1 MPQKTIQNAKTIVI
15 KIGSVLISNI
25 SEGTIKQ
32 DWINSFCADVKAL
45 TDQGKRIVVVSS
57 GGVALGRS
65 ALGIPTDMPPINIP
79 LAQKQ
84 AASSIGQYH
93 MFNGYHTAL
102 KVQGLTAAQVLLTIS
117 ETENR
122 RMYLNARET
131 LWTLM
136 ERGVIP
142 VINENDTVST
152 GELRFGDNDRLAV
165 RVAQMIEADTVILLS
180 TTEGLYTDNPDK
192 NPEAK
197 LIPCV
202 ETIEDQH
209 QEMAGEAIPGMSTG
223 GMKSKIEAARAATRA
238 GISLI
243 ITNGISHGSLNEL
256 IQNDKKHATLFTPQ
270 GKAQNARKTWLQS
283 HLNPKG
289 VITIDQGARGALHS
303 GKSLL
308 PIGVSKSEG
317 EFERGDVVTIC
328 TQDGTEIGTGIIA
341 YNAKDTAQI
350 IGKQS
355 DKINKTLGYHGRNEL
370 IHRNDLALK

>member
-15 KIGSVLISNI
+15 KIGSVLISNLTK
-25 SEGTIKQ
+25 GTIKQ
-32 DWINSFCADVKAL
+32 DWIDSFCADIKTL
-45 TDQGKRIVVVSS
+45 TEQEKRIVIVSS

-65 ALGIPTDMPPINIP
+65 ALGIPTDMPPIQIP

-102 KVQGLTAAQVLLTIS
+102 NAQSLIAAQILLTIG

-136 ERGVIP
+136 ERGGIP
-142 VINENDTVST
+142 IINENDTVST

-192 NPEAK
+192 SPNAE
-197 LIPCV
+197 LIPLVSC
-202 ETIEDQH
+202 IEDKH
-209 QEMAGEAIPGMSTG
+209 QDMAGEAIPGMSTG
-223 GMKSKIEAARAATRA
+223 GMKSKIEAARSATRA

-243 ITNGISHGSLNEL
+243 ITNGTEHGALNKL
-256 IQNDKKHATLFTPQ
+256 IKNNKKPATLFTAQ
-270 GKAQNARKTWLQS
+270 EKAQNARKTWLQS
-283 HLNPKG
+283 HLHPKG
-289 VITIDQGARGALHS
+289 TVTIDQGALNALKN

-308 PIGVSKSEG
+308 PIGVTKIEG
-317 EFERGDVVTIC
+317 EFQRGDVIRIYK
-328 TQDGTEIGTGIIA
+328 QNGIEIGTGITA
-341 YNAKDTAQI
+341 YNARETAQI

-355 DKINKTLGYHGRNEL
+355 NQIYKILGYYGRQEL
-370 IHRNDLALK
+370 IHRNDLAL